1 MVLNNYA
8 NPNVD
13 VSFLIGTNAHYIL
26 RASHLYRD
34 LVGVKNF
41 RIIFHLVMEQR

>member
-13 VSFLIGTNAHYIL
+13 VSFLIALMLAINYWDGISDYFL
-26 RASHLYRD
+26 
-34 LVGVKNF
+34 
-41 RIIFHLVMEQR
+41 